1 MDKTSVLFVCL
12 GNICRSPAAEAIFQ
26 NLIND
31 KGMGNQF
38 IVDSAGTGNWHV
50 GKKADSRM
58 RFAAKQRNINITSK
72 ARQIREDDFRK
83 FKYILVMDNSNFS
96 NVIELKNRVKGS
108 DFAKILK
115 IQDFSSIFNEKEVPD
130 PYFGG
135 DAGFDHV
142 LDILEDS
149 VCSFLDN
156 ITQSKDVIPLE

>member
-31 KGMGNQF
+31 KGIANQF
-38 IVDSAGTGNWHV
+38 IVDSAGTGSWHV

-58 RFAAKQRNINITSK
+58 RFAAKHRNINITSK

-83 FKYILVMDNSNFS
+83 FNYILVMDNSNF
-96 NVIELKNRVKGS
+96 NNIIDFKNRVKGS

-115 IQDFSSIFNEKEVPD
+115 IQDFSSMFNEKEVPD

-135 DAGFDHV
+135 DSGFDHV

-149 VCSFLDN
+149 VSCFLEN
-156 ITQSKDVIPLE
+156 IF

>member
-1 MDKTSVLFVCL
+1 MDKISVLFVCL

-26 NLIND
+26 SLIND
-31 KGMGNQF
+31 KGISNQF

-58 RFAAKQRNINITSK
+58 RFAAKQRNINIISN
-72 ARQIREDDFRK
+72 ARQIREDDFLK
-83 FKYILVMDNSNFS
+83 FKYILVMDNSNFN
-96 NVIELKNRVKGS
+96 NVLDFKNRVKGS

-115 IQDFSSIFNEKEVPD
+115 IQDFSSIFAEKEVPD

-135 DAGFDHV
+135 DAGFEKV

-149 VCSFLDN
+149 VSCFLDD
-156 ITQSKDVIPLE
+156 IT

>member
-1 MDKTSVLFVCL
+1 MDKISVLFVCL

-26 NLIND
+26 KLIND
-31 KGMGNQF
+31 KGICNQF
-38 IVDSAGTGNWHV
+38 IVDSAGTGSWHV

-58 RFAAKQRNINITSK
+58 RFAAKQRNINITSN
-72 ARQIREDDFRK
+72 ARQIGEEDFCK
-83 FKYILVMDNSNFS
+83 FKYILVMDNSNFK
-96 NVIELKNRVKGS
+96 NVIDLKNQVKGS

-115 IQDFSSIFNEKEVPD
+115 MQNFSSIFNEKEVPD

-149 VCSFLDN
+149 VRGFLEY
-156 ITQSKDVIPLE
+156 ITSLKI